1 MYDVKGR
8 YMEDTPIFPPA
19 LPTLPLPVPSDEREQ
34 TKLV

>member
-8 YMEDTPIFPPA
+8 YMEDTPIFPP
-19 LPTLPLPVPSDEREQ
+19 LPTLPLPVPSDEREK